1 MAKVKINRIGMIVL
15 TVLFTITI
23 FGCGLPGGV
32 ESGSGKENEYQYL
45 VSSQSTSFEDNR
57 TPVEY
62 EAKNYEEIRAV
73 WISYIEL
80 QTLLRGKDRSSF
92 TSAVQEAYRNIAGM
106 GLNTVIVQVRP
117 YGDAIYPS
125 PYFPWSSF
133 AKAYGIDPGYDPLSV
148 LIEEAHKL
156 GLSFHAWVNPYRA
169 QTEEEAAATPD
180 GYPFSKWYHG
190 KEKGKYIVSLNGR
203 WYYNPGIEE
212 VRQLIISGIRE
223 MVQYYEVDGVH
234 MDDYFYPTTDT
245 NFDSEQY
252 QQYQTDG
259 GTLELEAWRREN
271 VNALLRDAYLAVKKI
286 NDGVLF
292 GVSPQANIS
301 NNFNTQYADVI
312 RWCST
317 AGYLDYICPQIYYN
331 FKSETTDFST
341 ALEQWI
347 KIAVQPSVR
356 LLVGVAPY
364 KIGKEDKWACTAANG
379 GQCSAPND
387 CGAMGWMVSDQSNS
401 SLLKQQYE
409 KIKSEK
415 RCSGIVFYSYNS
427 LFSPDSAVKRQ
438 IESEISQ
445 LKTAFARTGDNS

>member
-1 MAKVKINRIGMIVL
+1 M
-15 TVLFTITI
+15 
-23 FGCGLPGGV
+23 
-32 ESGSGKENEYQYL
+32 
-45 VSSQSTSFEDNR
+45 
-57 TPVEY
+57 
-62 EAKNYEEIRAV
+62 
-73 WISYIEL
+73 
-80 QTLLRGKDRSSF
+80 
-92 TSAVQEAYRNIAGM
+92 
-106 GLNTVIVQVRP
+106 
-117 YGDAIYPS
+117 
-125 PYFPWSSF
+125 
-133 AKAYGIDPGYDPLSV
+133 
-148 LIEEAHKL
+148 
-156 GLSFHAWVNPYRA
+156 
-169 QTEEEAAATPD
+169 
-180 GYPFSKWYHG
+180 
-190 KEKGKYIVSLNGR
+190 
-203 WYYNPGIEE
+203 
-212 VRQLIISGIRE
+212 
-223 MVQYYEVDGVH
+223 
-234 MDDYFYPTTDT
+234 
-245 NFDSEQY
+245 
-252 QQYQTDG
+252 
-259 GTLELEAWRREN
+259 
-271 VNALLRDAYLAVKKI
+271 
-286 NDGVLF
+286 LF

-445 LKTAFARTGDNS
+445 LKTVFARTGDNS